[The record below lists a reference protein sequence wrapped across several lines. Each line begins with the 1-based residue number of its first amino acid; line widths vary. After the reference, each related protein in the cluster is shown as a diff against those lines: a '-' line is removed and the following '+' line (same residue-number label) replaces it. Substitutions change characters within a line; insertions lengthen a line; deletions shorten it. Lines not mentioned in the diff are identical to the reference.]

1 VIELYR
7 VRRSPPGQ
15 PVRAILFFAPLSDS
29 QQSRS
34 PLKKPVALI
43 KNQTRIEIRPIHGG
57 DKSMAQASKS
67 QPRRTAATD
76 RRHACRTLLFAAL
89 AAAGLAAGPAH
100 AADDW
105 PSKPIKIIVPY
116 TPGGSTDIVTRIVM
130 EKLGPRLKQTIIVEN
145 RPGANSSVGSAMAAK
160 AEPDGYTFLSMLPA
174 FIINFH
180 LYKLNY
186 TPADLTPVVQMADLP
201 LFLFVSEE
209 LPVKTVADLVAYGR
223 KNPDK
228 LTYASSGN
236 GSSAHLTG
244 ADFAL
249 QSKITMTHVAYKG
262 SAPILTDL
270 LGNRVSMVFDPI
282 LVPMQY
288 VKQNRLKA
296 LAFTGKERWPTEPG
310 IPTMEEAGLPGF
322 VTGSWAGLMAPANT
336 PKPIIERMAREIS
349 EIVKEPDVKQKFV
362 DAGFLPVGGTPAQ
375 FADLMKKDSARYAE
389 IIKQAR
395 ITVD

>member
-1 VIELYR
+1 
-7 VRRSPPGQ
+7 
-15 PVRAILFFAPLSDS
+15 
-29 QQSRS
+29 
-34 PLKKPVALI
+34 
-43 KNQTRIEIRPIHGG
+43 
-57 DKSMAQASKS
+57 MAHACKS
-67 QPRRTAATD
+67 QPHHPAATD
-76 RRHACRTLLFAAL
+76 RRRVLKNVLFAAL

-100 AADDW
+100 AADNW

-130 EKLGPRLKQTIIVEN
+130 EKLGPRLNQTIVVEN
-145 RPGANSSVGSAMAAK
+145 RPGANSSLGSALAAK

-174 FIINFH
+174 YIINFH
-180 LYKLNY
+180 LYKLGY

-201 LFLFVSEE
+201 LFLFVANE
-209 LPVKTVADLVAYGR
+209 LPVKNVAELVAYAR

-249 QSKITMTHVAYKG
+249 QNKITMTHVAYKG
-262 SAPILTDL
+262 SAPILTDI
-270 LGNRVSMVFDPI
+270 LGNRVSMVFDPV

-296 LAFTGKERWPTEPG
+296 LAFTGKERWPTEPD
-310 IPTMEEAGLPGF
+310 IPTMEEAGMPGF

-349 EIVKEPDVKQKFV
+349 EIVKEPDVRQKFV
-362 DAGFLPVGGTPAQ
+362 DAGFLPVGGTPAE
-375 FADLMKKDSARYAE
+375 FAELMKKDSARYAE
-389 IIKQAR
+389 IIKQAN
-395 ITVD
+395 ITVN

>member
-1 VIELYR
+1 
-7 VRRSPPGQ
+7 
-15 PVRAILFFAPLSDS
+15 
-29 QQSRS
+29 
-34 PLKKPVALI
+34 
-43 KNQTRIEIRPIHGG
+43 
-57 DKSMAQASKS
+57 MAYVCTS
-67 QPRRTAATD
+67 QPHRPAAATD
-76 RRHACRTLLFAAL
+76 RRHALRNLLFAAL
-89 AAAGLAAGPAH
+89 AATGLAAGPAQ
-100 AADDW
+100 ADDW

-116 TPGGSTDIVTRIVM
+116 TPGGSTDTVTRIVM
-130 EKLGPRLKQTIIVEN
+130 EKLGPRLNQTIVVEN
-145 RPGANSSVGSAMAAK
+145 RPGANSSLGSALVAK

-174 FIINFH
+174 YIINFH
-180 LYKLNY
+180 LYKLGY
-186 TPADLTPVVQMADLP
+186 KPADLTPVVQMADLP
-201 LFLFVSEE
+201 LFLFVSQE
-209 LPVKTVADLVAYGR
+209 LPVNNVSELVAYAR
-223 KNPDK
+223 KNLDK

-336 PKPIIERMAREIS
+336 PRPIIERMAREIS
-349 EIVKEPDVKQKFV
+349 EIVKEPDVRQKFV

-375 FADLMKKDSARYAE
+375 FAELMKKDSARYAE
-389 IIKQAR
+389 IIKQAN
-395 ITVD
+395 ITVN

>member
-1 VIELYR
+1 
-7 VRRSPPGQ
+7 
-15 PVRAILFFAPLSDS
+15 
-29 QQSRS
+29 
-34 PLKKPVALI
+34 
-43 KNQTRIEIRPIHGG
+43 
-57 DKSMAQASKS
+57 MAHACTS
-67 QPRRTAATD
+67 QPHRPAAATD
-76 RRHACRTLLFAAL
+76 RRHALRNLLFAAL
-89 AAAGLAAGPAH
+89 AATGLAAGPAQ
-100 AADDW
+100 ADDW

-116 TPGGSTDIVTRIVM
+116 TPGGSTDTVTRIVM
-130 EKLGPRLKQTIIVEN
+130 EKLGPRLNQTIVVEN
-145 RPGANSSVGSAMAAK
+145 RPGANSSLGSALVAK

-174 FIINFH
+174 YIINFH
-180 LYKLNY
+180 LYKLGY
-186 TPADLTPVVQMADLP
+186 KPADLTPVVQMADLP
-201 LFLFVSEE
+201 LFLFVSQE
-209 LPVKTVADLVAYGR
+209 LPVNNVSELVAYAR

-336 PKPIIERMAREIS
+336 PRPIIERMAREIS
-349 EIVKEPDVKQKFV
+349 EIVKEPDVRQKFV

-375 FADLMKKDSARYAE
+375 FAELMKKDSARYAE
-389 IIKQAR
+389 IIKQAN
-395 ITVD
+395 ITVN

>member
-1 VIELYR
+1 
-7 VRRSPPGQ
+7 
-15 PVRAILFFAPLSDS
+15 
-29 QQSRS
+29 
-34 PLKKPVALI
+34 
-43 KNQTRIEIRPIHGG
+43 
-57 DKSMAQASKS
+57 MAHACKS
-67 QPRRTAATD
+67 QPHHPAATD
-76 RRHACRTLLFAAL
+76 RRRVLKNVLFAAL

-100 AADDW
+100 AADNW

-130 EKLGPRLKQTIIVEN
+130 EKLGPRLNQTIVVEN
-145 RPGANSSVGSAMAAK
+145 RPGANSSLGSALAAK

-174 FIINFH
+174 YIINFH
-180 LYKLNY
+180 LYKLGY

-201 LFLFVSEE
+201 LFLFVANE
-209 LPVKTVADLVAYGR
+209 LPVKNVAELVAYAR

-249 QSKITMTHVAYKG
+249 QNKITMTHVAYKG
-262 SAPILTDL
+262 SAPILTDI
-270 LGNRVSMVFDPI
+270 LGNRVSMVFDPV

-296 LAFTGKERWPTEPG
+296 LAFTGKARWPTEPD
-310 IPTMEEAGLPGF
+310 IPTMEEAGMPGF

-349 EIVKEPDVKQKFV
+349 EIVKEPDVRQKFV
-362 DAGFLPVGGTPAQ
+362 DAGFLPVGGTPAE
-375 FADLMKKDSARYAE
+375 FAELMKKDSARYAE
-389 IIKQAR
+389 IIKQAN
-395 ITVD
+395 ITVN

>member
-1 VIELYR
+1 
-7 VRRSPPGQ
+7 
-15 PVRAILFFAPLSDS
+15 
-29 QQSRS
+29 
-34 PLKKPVALI
+34 
-43 KNQTRIEIRPIHGG
+43 
-57 DKSMAQASKS
+57 MAQACKS
-67 QPRRTAATD
+67 QPPRPAATD
-76 RRHACRTLLFAAL
+76 GRQALRNLLFAAL
-89 AAAGLAAGPAH
+89 AATGVAAGPTH
-100 AADDW
+100 AADNW

-130 EKLGPRLKQTIIVEN
+130 EKLGPRLNQTIVVEN
-145 RPGANSSVGSAMAAK
+145 RPGANSSLGSAIAAK

-174 FIINFH
+174 YIINFH
-180 LYKLNY
+180 LYKLGY

-201 LFLFVSEE
+201 LFLFVANE
-209 LPVKTVADLVAYGR
+209 LPVKNVAELVAYAR

-249 QSKITMTHVAYKG
+249 QNKITMTHVAYKG

-270 LGNRVSMVFDPI
+270 LGNRVSMVFDPV

-296 LAFTGKERWPTEPG
+296 LAFTGKERWPTEPD
-310 IPTMEEAGLPGF
+310 IPTMEEAGMPGF

-349 EIVKEPDVKQKFV
+349 EIVKEPDVRQKFV

-375 FADLMKKDSARYAE
+375 FAELMKKDSARYAE
-389 IIKQAR
+389 IIKQAN
-395 ITVD
+395 ITVN

>member
-1 VIELYR
+1 
-7 VRRSPPGQ
+7 
-15 PVRAILFFAPLSDS
+15 
-29 QQSRS
+29 
-34 PLKKPVALI
+34 
-43 KNQTRIEIRPIHGG
+43 
-57 DKSMAQASKS
+57 MAHACKS
-67 QPRRTAATD
+67 QPHHPAATD
-76 RRHACRTLLFAAL
+76 RRRVLKNVLFAAL

-100 AADDW
+100 AADNW

-130 EKLGPRLKQTIIVEN
+130 EKLGPRLNQTIVVEN
-145 RPGANSSVGSAMAAK
+145 RPGANSSLGSALAAK

-174 FIINFH
+174 YIINFH
-180 LYKLNY
+180 LYKLGY

-201 LFLFVSEE
+201 LFLFVANE
-209 LPVKTVADLVAYGR
+209 LPVKNVAELVAYAR

-249 QSKITMTHVAYKG
+249 QNKITMTHVAYKG
-262 SAPILTDL
+262 SAPILTDI
-270 LGNRVSMVFDPI
+270 LGNRVSMVFDPV

-296 LAFTGKERWPTEPG
+296 LAFTGKERWPTEPD
-310 IPTMEEAGLPGF
+310 IPTMEEAGMPGF

-349 EIVKEPDVKQKFV
+349 EIVKEPDVRQKFV
-362 DAGFLPVGGTPAQ
+362 DAGFLPVGGTPA
-375 FADLMKKDSARYAE
+375 
-389 IIKQAR
+389 
-395 ITVD
+395 

>member
-1 VIELYR
+1 M
-7 VRRSPPGQ
+7 
-15 PVRAILFFAPLSDS
+15 AIA
-29 QQSRS
+29 R
-34 PLKKPVALI
+34 
-43 KNQTRIEIRPIHGG
+43 
-57 DKSMAQASKS
+57 KS
-67 QPRRTAATD
+67 QPHRPAAAD
-76 RRHACRTLLFAAL
+76 RRRSLRTLLFAAL
-89 AAAGLAAGPAH
+89 AAAGLAATPAH

-130 EKLGPRLKQTIIVEN
+130 EKLGPRLNQTIVVEN
-145 RPGANSSVGSAMAAK
+145 RPGANSSLGSAIAAK

-174 FIINFH
+174 YIINFH
-180 LYKLNY
+180 LYKLGY

-201 LFLFVSEE
+201 LFLFVSQEM
-209 LPVKTVADLVAYGR
+209 PVKTVAELVAYAR

-296 LAFTGKERWPTEPG
+296 LAFTGKERWPTEPD

-336 PKPIIERMAREIS
+336 PRPIIERMAREIS
-349 EIVKEPDVKQKFV
+349 EIVKEPDVRQKFV

-375 FADLMKKDSARYAE
+375 FAELMKKDSARYAE
-389 IIKQAR
+389 IIKQAN
-395 ITVD
+395 ITVN

>member
-1 VIELYR
+1 
-7 VRRSPPGQ
+7 
-15 PVRAILFFAPLSDS
+15 
-29 QQSRS
+29 
-34 PLKKPVALI
+34 
-43 KNQTRIEIRPIHGG
+43 
-57 DKSMAQASKS
+57 MAYVCTS
-67 QPRRTAATD
+67 QPHRPTAATD
-76 RRHACRTLLFAAL
+76 RRHALRNLLFAAL
-89 AAAGLAAGPAH
+89 AVTGLAAGPAQ
-100 AADDW
+100 ADDW

-116 TPGGSTDIVTRIVM
+116 TPGGSTDTVTRIVM
-130 EKLGPRLKQTIIVEN
+130 EKLGPRLNQTIVVEN
-145 RPGANSSVGSAMAAK
+145 RPGANSSLGSALVAK

-174 FIINFH
+174 YIINFH
-180 LYKLNY
+180 LYKLGY
-186 TPADLTPVVQMADLP
+186 KPADLTPVVQMADLP
-201 LFLFVSEE
+201 LFLFVSQE
-209 LPVKTVADLVAYGR
+209 LPVNNVSELVAYAR
-223 KNPDK
+223 KNLDK

-336 PKPIIERMAREIS
+336 PRPIIERMAREIS
-349 EIVKEPDVKQKFV
+349 EIVKEPDVRQKFV

-375 FADLMKKDSARYAE
+375 FAELMKKDSARYAE
-389 IIKQAR
+389 IIKQAN
-395 ITVD
+395 ITVN

>member
-1 VIELYR
+1 
-7 VRRSPPGQ
+7 
-15 PVRAILFFAPLSDS
+15 
-29 QQSRS
+29 
-34 PLKKPVALI
+34 
-43 KNQTRIEIRPIHGG
+43 
-57 DKSMAQASKS
+57 MAQACKS
-67 QPRRTAATD
+67 QPRHPAATD
-76 RRHACRTLLFAAL
+76 RRQALRNLLFAAL
-89 AAAGLAAGPAH
+89 AATGLAASPAH

-130 EKLGPRLKQTIIVEN
+130 EKLGPRLNQTIVVEN
-145 RPGANSSVGSAMAAK
+145 RPGANSSLGSALAAK

-174 FIINFH
+174 YIINFH
-180 LYKLNY
+180 LYKLGY

-201 LFLFVSEE
+201 LFLFVANE
-209 LPVKTVADLVAYGR
+209 LPVKNVAELVAYAR

-249 QSKITMTHVAYKG
+249 QNKITMTHVAYKG

-270 LGNRVSMVFDPI
+270 LGNRVSMVFDPV

-296 LAFTGKERWPTEPG
+296 LAFTGKERWPTEPD
-310 IPTMEEAGLPGF
+310 IPTMEEAGMPGF

-349 EIVKEPDVKQKFV
+349 EIVKEPDVRQKFL

-375 FADLMKKDSARYAE
+375 FAELMKKDSARYAE
-389 IIKQAR
+389 IIKQAN
-395 ITVD
+395 ITVN

>member
-1 VIELYR
+1 
-7 VRRSPPGQ
+7 
-15 PVRAILFFAPLSDS
+15 
-29 QQSRS
+29 
-34 PLKKPVALI
+34 
-43 KNQTRIEIRPIHGG
+43 
-57 DKSMAQASKS
+57 MAHACKS
-67 QPRRTAATD
+67 QPHHPAATD
-76 RRHACRTLLFAAL
+76 RRRVLKNVMFAAL

-100 AADDW
+100 GADNW

-130 EKLGPRLKQTIIVEN
+130 EKLGPRLNQTIVVEN
-145 RPGANSSVGSAMAAK
+145 RPGANSSLGSALAAK

-174 FIINFH
+174 YIINFH
-180 LYKLNY
+180 LYKLGY

-201 LFLFVSEE
+201 LFLFVANE
-209 LPVKTVADLVAYGR
+209 LPVKSVAELVAYAR

-249 QSKITMTHVAYKG
+249 QNKITMTHVAYKG
-262 SAPILTDL
+262 SAPILTDI
-270 LGNRVSMVFDPI
+270 LGNRVSMVFDPV

-296 LAFTGKERWPTEPG
+296 LAFTGKERWPTEPD
-310 IPTMEEAGLPGF
+310 IPTMEEAGMPGF

-349 EIVKEPDVKQKFV
+349 EIVKEPDVRQKFV
-362 DAGFLPVGGTPAQ
+362 DAGFLPVGGTPAE
-375 FADLMKKDSARYAE
+375 FAELMKKDSARYAE
-389 IIKQAR
+389 IIKQAN
-395 ITVD
+395 ITVN

>member
-1 VIELYR
+1 M
-7 VRRSPPGQ
+7 
-15 PVRAILFFAPLSDS
+15 
-29 QQSRS
+29 
-34 PLKKPVALI
+34 AL
-43 KNQTRIEIRPIHGG
+43 
-57 DKSMAQASKS
+57 ASNA
-67 QPRRTAATD
+67 RL
-76 RRHACRTLLFAAL
+76 RRHTLKTLMCAAL
-89 AAAGLAAGPAH
+89 AAAGLAAGPAQ

-130 EKLGPRLKQTIIVEN
+130 EKLGPRLNQTIVVEN
-145 RPGANSSVGSAMAAK
+145 RPGANSSLGSAIAAK

-174 FIINFH
+174 YIINFH

-186 TPADLTPVVQMADLP
+186 GPTDLTPVVQMADLP
-201 LFLFVSEE
+201 LFLFVAQDVPAKSVAE
-209 LPVKTVADLVAYGR
+209 LVEYAR

-262 SAPILTDL
+262 SAPILADL
-270 LGNRVSMVFDPI
+270 LAGRVSMVFDPI

-310 IPTMEEAGLPGF
+310 VPTMEEAGLPGF

-349 EIVKEPDVKQKFV
+349 EIVKEPDVRQKFL
-362 DAGFLPVGGTPAQ
+362 DAGFLPVGGTTEQ
-375 FADLMKKDSARYAE
+375 FAALMKKDSERYAE
-389 IIKQAR
+389 IIKQAH
-395 ITVD
+395 ITVN

>member
-1 VIELYR
+1 
-7 VRRSPPGQ
+7 
-15 PVRAILFFAPLSDS
+15 
-29 QQSRS
+29 
-34 PLKKPVALI
+34 
-43 KNQTRIEIRPIHGG
+43 
-57 DKSMAQASKS
+57 MAYASKS
-67 QPRRTAATD
+67 RL
-76 RRHACRTLLFAAL
+76 RRHTLKTLLCAVL
-89 AAAGLAAGPAH
+89 TAAGLAAGPAQ

-105 PSKPIKIIVPY
+105 PNKPIKIIVPY

-130 EKLGPRLKQTIIVEN
+130 EKLGPRLKQTIVVEN

-174 FIINFH
+174 YIINFH
-180 LYKLNY
+180 LYKLAY
-186 TPADLTPVVQMADLP
+186 SPADLTPVVQMADLP
-201 LFLFVSEE
+201 LFLFVAED
-209 LPVKTVADLVAYGR
+209 LPVKTVADLVAYAR

-270 LGNRVSMVFDPI
+270 LGGRVSMVFDPI

-296 LAFTGKERWPTEPG
+296 LAFTGKERWPTEPD

-322 VTGSWAGLMAPANT
+322 VTGSWAGLLAPANT

-349 EIVKEPDVKQKFV
+349 EIVKEPDVRQKFL
-362 DAGFLPVGGTPAQ
+362 DAGFLPAGGTTEQ
-375 FADLMKKDSARYAE
+375 FAALMKKDSARYAE
-389 IIKQAR
+389 IIKQAH
-395 ITVD
+395 ITVN

>member
-1 VIELYR
+1 M
-7 VRRSPPGQ
+7 
-15 PVRAILFFAPLSDS
+15 A
-29 QQSRS
+29 
-34 PLKKPVALI
+34 LK
-43 KNQTRIEIRPIHGG
+43 
-57 DKSMAQASKS
+57 
-67 QPRRTAATD
+67 
-76 RRHACRTLLFAAL
+76 TLLLSAL
-89 AAAGLAAGPAH
+89 AAAGLGAAPVH

-145 RPGANSSVGSAMAAK
+145 RPGANSSVGSAIAAK
-160 AEPDGYTFLSMLPA
+160 SDADGYTFLSILPA
-174 FIINFH
+174 YIINFH
-180 LYKLNY
+180 LYKLTY
-186 TPADLTPVVQMADLP
+186 APADLTPVVQMADLP
-201 LFLFVSEE
+201 LFLFVAQD
-209 LPVKTVADLVAYGR
+209 LPVNTVADLVAYGR

-249 QSKITMTHVAYKG
+249 QNKLTMTHVAYKG

-270 LGNRVSMVFDPI
+270 LGGRVSMVFDPI

-310 IPTMEEAGLPGF
+310 IPTMEEAGMPGF
-322 VTGSWAGLMAPANT
+322 VTGSWAGLMAPAGT
-336 PKPIIERMAREIS
+336 PKPIIERMAREIAD
-349 EIVKEPDVKQKFV
+349 IVKEPDVKQKFV
-362 DAGFLPVGGTPAQ
+362 DAGFLPASGTTAQ
-375 FADLMKKDSARYAE
+375 FAELMKTDSARYAE
-389 IIKQAR
+389 IIKQAA
-395 ITVD
+395 ITVN

>member
-1 VIELYR
+1 
-7 VRRSPPGQ
+7 
-15 PVRAILFFAPLSDS
+15 
-29 QQSRS
+29 
-34 PLKKPVALI
+34 
-43 KNQTRIEIRPIHGG
+43 
-57 DKSMAQASKS
+57 MAQASKP
-67 QPRRTAATD
+67 QPRRTAL
-76 RRHACRTLLFAAL
+76 RTLLYAAL
-89 AAAGLAAGPAH
+89 AAAGLAASPAH

-145 RPGANSSVGSAMAAK
+145 RPGANSTLGSALAAK

-180 LYKLNY
+180 LYKQLNY

-249 QSKITMTHVAYKG
+249 QSKLTMTHVAYKG

-296 LAFTGKERWPTEPG
+296 LAFTGKQRWPTEPD

-375 FADLMKKDSARYAE
+375 FAELMKKDSARYAE
-389 IIKQAR
+389 IIKQAG
-395 ITVD
+395 ITVN

>member
-1 VIELYR
+1 
-7 VRRSPPGQ
+7 
-15 PVRAILFFAPLSDS
+15 
-29 QQSRS
+29 
-34 PLKKPVALI
+34 
-43 KNQTRIEIRPIHGG
+43 
-57 DKSMAQASKS
+57 MAQARQS
-67 QPRRTAATD
+67 QPRHAATHRHAATPRRTALK
-76 RRHACRTLLFAAL
+76 TLLLSAL
-89 AAAGLAAGPAH
+89 AAASLSTGLAQ

-145 RPGANSSVGSAMAAK
+145 RPGANSSVGSAIAAK
-160 AEPDGYTFLSMLPA
+160 SDPDGYTFLSMLPA
-174 FIINFH
+174 YIINFH
-180 LYKLNY
+180 LYKLTY

-201 LFLFVSEE
+201 LFLFVAED

-249 QSKITMTHVAYKG
+249 QNKLTMTHVAYKG

-270 LGNRVSMVFDPI
+270 LGGRVSMVFDPI

-310 IPTMEEAGLPGF
+310 IPTMEEAGMPGF
-322 VTGSWAGLMAPANT
+322 VTGSWAGLMAPAGT
-336 PKPIIERMAREIS
+336 PKPIIERMAREIA

-362 DAGFLPVGGTPAQ
+362 DAGFLPVSGTTAQ
-375 FADLMKKDSARYAE
+375 FAELMKTDSARYAE
-389 IIKQAR
+389 IIKQAG
-395 ITVD
+395 ITVN

>member
-1 VIELYR
+1 
-7 VRRSPPGQ
+7 
-15 PVRAILFFAPLSDS
+15 
-29 QQSRS
+29 
-34 PLKKPVALI
+34 
-43 KNQTRIEIRPIHGG
+43 
-57 DKSMAQASKS
+57 MAHVCTS
-67 QPRRTAATD
+67 QPHRPAAATD
-76 RRHACRTLLFAAL
+76 RRHALRNLLFAAL
-89 AAAGLAAGPAH
+89 AATGLAAGPAQ
-100 AADDW
+100 ADDW

-116 TPGGSTDIVTRIVM
+116 TPGGSTDTVTRIVM
-130 EKLGPRLKQTIIVEN
+130 EKLGPRLNQTIVVEN
-145 RPGANSSVGSAMAAK
+145 RPGANSSLGSALVAK

-174 FIINFH
+174 YIINFH
-180 LYKLNY
+180 LYKLGY
-186 TPADLTPVVQMADLP
+186 KPADLTPVVQMADLP
-201 LFLFVSEE
+201 LFLFVSQE
-209 LPVKTVADLVAYGR
+209 LPVNNVSELVAYAR

-336 PKPIIERMAREIS
+336 PRPIIERMAREIS
-349 EIVKEPDVKQKFV
+349 EIVKEPDVRQKFV

-375 FADLMKKDSARYAE
+375 FAELMKKDSARYAE
-389 IIKQAR
+389 IIKQAN
-395 ITVD
+395 ITVN

>member
-1 VIELYR
+1 
-7 VRRSPPGQ
+7 
-15 PVRAILFFAPLSDS
+15 
-29 QQSRS
+29 
-34 PLKKPVALI
+34 
-43 KNQTRIEIRPIHGG
+43 
-57 DKSMAQASKS
+57 MAHACKS
-67 QPRRTAATD
+67 QPHRPAVTD
-76 RRHACRTLLFAAL
+76 RRRVLKNVLFAAL
-89 AAAGLAAGPAH
+89 AAASLAAGPAH
-100 AADDW
+100 AADNW

-130 EKLGPRLKQTIIVEN
+130 EKLGPRLNQTIVVEN
-145 RPGANSSVGSAMAAK
+145 RPGANSSLGSALAAK

-174 FIINFH
+174 YIINFH
-180 LYKLNY
+180 LYKLGY

-201 LFLFVSEE
+201 LFLFVANE
-209 LPVKTVADLVAYGR
+209 LPVKTVAELVAYAR

-249 QSKITMTHVAYKG
+249 QNKITITHVAYKG
-262 SAPILTDL
+262 SAPILTDI
-270 LGNRVSMVFDPI
+270 LGNRVSMVFDPV

-296 LAFTGKERWPTEPG
+296 LAFTGKARWPTEPD
-310 IPTMEEAGLPGF
+310 IPTMEEAGMPGF

-349 EIVKEPDVKQKFV
+349 EIVKEPDVRQKFV
-362 DAGFLPVGGTPAQ
+362 DAGFLPVGGTPAE
-375 FADLMKKDSARYAE
+375 FAELMKKDSARYAE
-389 IIKQAR
+389 IIKQAN
-395 ITVD
+395 ITVN

>member
-1 VIELYR
+1 
-7 VRRSPPGQ
+7 
-15 PVRAILFFAPLSDS
+15 
-29 QQSRS
+29 
-34 PLKKPVALI
+34 
-43 KNQTRIEIRPIHGG
+43 
-57 DKSMAQASKS
+57 MAYASK
-67 QPRRTAATD
+67 PRLRRRTLK
-76 RRHACRTLLFAAL
+76 TLLCVVLTAS
-89 AAAGLAAGPAH
+89 GLAAGSAH

-130 EKLGPRLKQTIIVEN
+130 EKLGPRLKQTIVVEN

-174 FIINFH
+174 YIINFH
-180 LYKLNY
+180 LYKLTY
-186 TPADLTPVVQMADLP
+186 SPADLTPVVQMADLP
-201 LFLFVSEE
+201 LFLFVADD
-209 LPVKTVADLVAYGR
+209 LPVKTVADLVAYAR

-270 LGNRVSMVFDPI
+270 LGGRVSMVFDPI

-296 LAFTGKERWPTEPG
+296 LAFTGKERWPTEPD

-349 EIVKEPDVKQKFV
+349 EIVKEPDVRQKFL
-362 DAGFLPVGGTPAQ
+362 DAGFLPAGGTTEQ
-375 FADLMKKDSARYAE
+375 FAALMKKDSERYAE
-389 IIKQAR
+389 IIKQAH
-395 ITVD
+395 ITVN

>member
-1 VIELYR
+1 M
-7 VRRSPPGQ
+7 
-15 PVRAILFFAPLSDS
+15 
-29 QQSRS
+29 
-34 PLKKPVALI
+34 ALAR
-43 KNQTRIEIRPIHGG
+43 KSQTRGN
-57 DKSMAQASKS
+57 
-67 QPRRTAATD
+67 AAAD
-76 RRHACRTLLFAAL
+76 RRHALKALFAATL
-89 AAAGLAAGPAH
+89 AAAGLAVMPAH

-130 EKLGPRLKQTIIVEN
+130 EKLGPRLKQTIVVEN
-145 RPGANSSVGSAMAAK
+145 RPGANSSVGSAIAAK

-186 TPADLTPVVQMADLP
+186 APADLVPVVQMADLP
-201 LFLFVSEE
+201 LFLFVSNE
-209 LPVKTVADLVAYGR
+209 LPVKTVADLVAYAR

-296 LAFTGKERWPTEPG
+296 LAFTGKERWPTEPD

-349 EIVKEPDVKQKFV
+349 EIVQEPDVKQKFV

-375 FADLMKKDSARYAE
+375 FAELMKKDSARYAE
-389 IIKQAR
+389 IIKQAG
-395 ITVD
+395 ITVN

>member
-1 VIELYR
+1 MPHASHLQS
-7 VRRSPPGQ
+7 RRST
-15 PVRAILFFAPLSDS
+15 
-29 QQSRS
+29 
-34 PLKKPVALI
+34 LK
-43 KNQTRIEIRPIHGG
+43 
-57 DKSMAQASKS
+57 S
-67 QPRRTAATD
+67 
-76 RRHACRTLLFAAL
+76 LLGTAL
-89 AAAGLAAGPAH
+89 AAAGLAAGAGVH

-105 PSKPIKIIVPY
+105 PSKPIKVIVPY

-130 EKLGPRLKQTIIVEN
+130 DKLGPRLKQTIIIEN
-145 RPGANSSVGSAMAAK
+145 RPGANSSVGAAIAAK
-160 AEPDGYTFLSMLPA
+160 AEPDGYTFLSILPA
-174 FIINFH
+174 YIINFH
-180 LYKLNY
+180 LYKLGY
-186 TPADLTPVVQMADLP
+186 KPAGLTPVVQMADLP
-201 LFLFVSEE
+201 LFLFVAEDI
-209 LPVKTVADLVAYGR
+209 PVKTVAELVDYAR

-262 SAPILTDL
+262 SAPILADL
-270 LGNRVSMVFDPI
+270 LGGRVSMVFDPI

-296 LAFTGKERWPTEPG
+296 LAFTGKQRWPTEPS

-322 VTGSWAGLMAPANT
+322 VTGSWAGLMAPAGT
-336 PKPIIERMAREIS
+336 PTPVIDRMAREIS
-349 EIVKEPDVKQKFV
+349 EIVKEPDVRQKFL
-362 DAGFLPVGGTPAQ
+362 DAGFLPVSGTTAQ
-375 FADLMKKDSARYAE
+375 FADLMKTDSTRYAG

>member
-1 VIELYR
+1 M
-7 VRRSPPGQ
+7 
-15 PVRAILFFAPLSDS
+15 AIA
-29 QQSRS
+29 R
-34 PLKKPVALI
+34 
-43 KNQTRIEIRPIHGG
+43 
-57 DKSMAQASKS
+57 KS
-67 QPRRTAATD
+67 QPHRPAAAD
-76 RRHACRTLLFAAL
+76 RRRSLRTLLFAAL
-89 AAAGLAAGPAH
+89 AAAGLAATPAH

-130 EKLGPRLKQTIIVEN
+130 EKLGPRLNQTIVVEN
-145 RPGANSSVGSAMAAK
+145 RPGANSSLGSAIAAK

-174 FIINFH
+174 YIINFH
-180 LYKLNY
+180 LYKLGY

-201 LFLFVSEE
+201 LFLFVSQEV
-209 LPVKTVADLVAYGR
+209 PVKTVAELVAYAR

-296 LAFTGKERWPTEPG
+296 LAFTGKERWPTEPD

-336 PKPIIERMAREIS
+336 PRPIIERMSREIS
-349 EIVKEPDVKQKFV
+349 EIVKEPDVRQKFV

-375 FADLMKKDSARYAE
+375 FAELMKKDSARYAE
-389 IIKQAR
+389 IIKQAN
-395 ITVD
+395 ITVN

>member
-1 VIELYR
+1 
-7 VRRSPPGQ
+7 
-15 PVRAILFFAPLSDS
+15 
-29 QQSRS
+29 
-34 PLKKPVALI
+34 
-43 KNQTRIEIRPIHGG
+43 
-57 DKSMAQASKS
+57 MAKASKS
-67 QPRRTAATD
+67 QPLRPAATD
-76 RRHACRTLLFAAL
+76 RRQALRNLLFAAL
-89 AAAGLAAGPAH
+89 AASGLAAGPAL
-100 AADDW
+100 AADNW

-130 EKLGPRLKQTIIVEN
+130 EKLGPRLNQTIVVEN
-145 RPGANSSVGSAMAAK
+145 RPGANSSLGSAIAAK

-174 FIINFH
+174 YIINFH
-180 LYKLNY
+180 LYKLGY

-201 LFLFVSEE
+201 LFLFVANE
-209 LPVKTVADLVAYGR
+209 LPVKNVAELVAYAR

-249 QSKITMTHVAYKG
+249 QNKITMTHVAYKG

-270 LGNRVSMVFDPI
+270 LGNRVSMVFDPV

-296 LAFTGKERWPTEPG
+296 LAFTGKERWPTEPD
-310 IPTMEEAGLPGF
+310 IPTMEEAGMPGF

-349 EIVKEPDVKQKFV
+349 EIVKEPDVRQKFV

-375 FADLMKKDSARYAE
+375 FAELMKKDSARYAE
-389 IIKQAR
+389 IIKQAN
-395 ITVD
+395 ITVN